1 MTVPLSATSARDLV
15 ARLRRMAGSPSVAVD
30 GLDRMALA
38 WAMSLCELEAS
49 RLDGGAQ
56 ARPAGAPQ

>member
-1 MTVPLSATSARDLV
+1 
-15 ARLRRMAGSPSVAVD
+15 MAGSPSVAVD